1 MTVLQGVN
9 ISNDF
14 LLNCG
19 IFVAVINPVK
29 NNNDNVSQINISIP
43 PVFSTLSHD
52 KILPH
57 PLKHTAK
64 LLGFCICLTNKTL
77 EMSLFYVEM
86 KRNKDS
92 KLF

>member
-29 NNNDNVSQINISIP
+29 KNNDNVSQINISIP
-43 PVFSTLSHD
+43 PVVFSTLSHD
-52 KILPH
+52 NILPH
-57 PLKHTAK
+57 PLKHTAN
-64 LLGFCICLTNKTL
+64 F
-77 EMSLFYVEM
+77 
-86 KRNKDS
+86 
-92 KLF
+92 